1 VLILEKPKLKNP
13 HLLLILLFVLISV
26 SALSQGR
33 AHTCC
38 AITQNRYVRTWN
50 VVSPIARVD
59 SIPVD
64 TAFINFQ
71 DVNPMDRFSIANS
84 WNGNLGSPIQSKIF
98 FARPQNS
105 RFIFADAYYPYLVR
119 PDNVSFFRTK
129 TPFANLQYLGGLFT
143 NFRDEDNVRFL
154 FTANANRKLN
164 FGAALDY
171 TRAVGVYAN
180 QSGRR
185 TSAHFFGSY
194 DGERYQSSGAIIFN
208 RIDNWESGGL
218 SNPNQIFDPNLMR
231 DPSTLNTRLGQ
242 NPGYSG
248 FTYNAFVYNQSYAFG
263 FNRTI
268 EVSEDS
274 VRTEFVPVT
283 RLGHRVV
290 VSEERKRYLEPRG
303 VNTDFFQNTFFSPLV
318 TNDTA
323 AVQSVSNTFSLS
335 IEEEFNRRMPF
346 GVTAYLTHD
355 IERYMMMADSARLM
369 HENRMRTRVGGVL
382 SRQHGT
388 RFKSNITA
396 ELDLLGA
403 QIGDFSLAGDMGGFF
418 RLWNDSVALIARGFV
433 KNETPSFFLQRY
445 SSNHFRWNNDFSQV
459 YRTQVGGT
467 FTIPTRRFA
476 LDVAVQ
482 NITNLIYFNHLAMPA
497 QHSGNVQVVAANLRQ
512 DFHFGRFRFENNLI
526 YQLSSNQNIL
536 PLPTL
541 ALHSNLYFLD
551 RWFDVLDVQ
560 LGVDVRF
567 HTAYYSH
574 KYMPATGVFHVQN
587 WNEERIRIGNYP
599 VMNLYGNFH
608 LRQARFFVKYYHF
621 NHLFMEGAF
630 FSMPYF
636 PINPAV
642 FRMGISWNFYN

>member
-1 VLILEKPKLKNP
+1 MKNP
-13 HLLLILLFVLISV
+13 TRLLIFLFLLVSV
-26 SALSQGR
+26 SAMSQGR
-33 AHTCC
+33 GHTCC
-38 AITQNRYVRTWN
+38 TIGQNNRYVRTWN
-50 VVSPIARVD
+50 VVSPIMRVD

-64 TAFINFQ
+64 TVFINFQ
-71 DVNPMDRFSIANS
+71 DVNPIDRFSIANS

-105 RFIFADAYYPYLVR
+105 RFIFADAYFPYTVR
-119 PDNVSFFRTK
+119 PDNVTFFRTK
-129 TPFANLQYLGGLFT
+129 TPFANLQYLGGLAT
-143 NFRDEDNVRFL
+143 RFRDEDNVRFL
-154 FTANANRKLN
+154 FTANANQKLN
-164 FGAALDY
+164 FGGAIDH
-171 TRAVGVYAN
+171 TNAVGVYAN
-180 QSGRR
+180 QDTRR
-185 TSAHFFGSY
+185 TSTHLFGSY
-194 DGERYQSSGAIIFN
+194 DGERYRASGAIIFN
-208 RIDNWESGGL
+208 RMQNMESGGL
-218 SNPNQIFDPNLMR
+218 ANPNQIFDPIMMS
-231 DPSTLNTRLGQ
+231 DPSNLAIRLA
-242 NPGYSG
+242 NPSQSGYR
-248 FTYNAFVYNQSYAFG
+248 YNAFVYNHSYSFG

-274 VRTEFVPVT
+274 VRTEFVPVS
-283 RLGHRVV
+283 RIGHRLIL
-290 VSEERKRYLEPRG
+290 SEEQKRYLERG
-303 VNTDFFQNTFFSPLV
+303 GANVNFFQNTFFSPTE

-323 AVQSVSNTFSLS
+323 AVQVLSNTFFISL
-335 IEEEFNRRMPF
+335 EEEFNRRMPF
-346 GVTAYLTHD
+346 GVTAYLTQD
-355 IERYMMMADSARLM
+355 LERYMMMADSAALM

-388 RFKSNITA
+388 RFRTNITA
-396 ELDLLGA
+396 ELDILGA
-403 QIGDFSLAGDMGGFF
+403 QIGDFSLTGNMGGFF

-445 SSNHFRWNNDFSQV
+445 NSNHFRWNNNFSQV

-467 FTIPTRRFA
+467 FTIPTRRFS
-476 LDVAVQ
+476 LDVAVE
-482 NITNLIYFNHLAMPA
+482 NITNMIYFNHLAMPA

-512 DFHFGRFRFENNLI
+512 DFHFGSFRFENNLI

-560 LGVDVRF
+560 LGIDVRF
-567 HTAYYSH
+567 HTAYYAPM
-574 KYMPATGVFHVQN
+574 YMPATRFFHVQN
-587 WNEERIRIGNYP
+587 RDAEGGRIRIGNYP

-621 NHLFMEGAF
+621 NQLFMEGAF